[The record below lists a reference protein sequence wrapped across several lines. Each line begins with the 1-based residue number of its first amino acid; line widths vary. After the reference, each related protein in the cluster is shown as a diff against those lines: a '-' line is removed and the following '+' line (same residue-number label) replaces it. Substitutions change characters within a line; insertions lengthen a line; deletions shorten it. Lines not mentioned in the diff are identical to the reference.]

1 MTRFYKQSGF
11 TLARSNTST
20 RWLLTLFFLTVIS
33 GCVVAA
39 IQYSSSAGGFTLENA
54 REWVLGN
61 EDDLDAEELM
71 SEKTPRELLSFI
83 HDHIFSLGMLL
94 FVVLH
99 LFELTPWSTGVKVT
113 LSFTGFGSLAGLLF
127 SPLAIASGSSLA
139 LFTQIIGG
147 SLLLLSLVMGSL
159 ACLDELWWAPR
170 RRNRAGKADPP
181 ASDPLFPAKAS
192 EKTDSGKSESGGCP
206 MGFGSGQKNPGKPSS
221 EDSPG

>member
-20 RWLLTLFFLTVIS
+20 RWLLTLFFMTVIS
-33 GCVVAA
+33 GCLVAA
-39 IQYSSSAGGFTLENA
+39 IQYSSSAGGFSVENA

-61 EDDLDAEELM
+61 EDDLEAVELM
-71 SEKTPRELLSFI
+71 SEKTPRELLAFI

-113 LSFTGFGSLAGLLF
+113 LSFTGFGSLVGLLF

-139 LFTQIIGG
+139 LYTQITGG
-147 SLLLLSLVMGSL
+147 SLLLLTLILGSI

-170 RRNRAGKADPP
+170 RRNLAGKAAPP
-181 ASDPLFPAKAS
+181 AANPLFP
-192 EKTDSGKSESGGCP
+192 EKKSGDSKSTDCP
-206 MGFGSGQKNPGKPSS
+206 MGFGSPQKNPGKSSS

>member
-20 RWLLTLFFLTVIS
+20 RWLLTLFFMTVIA

-39 IQYSSSAGGFTLENA
+39 FQYSSSAGGFSAENA

-61 EDDLDAEELM
+61 EDDLEAAELM
-71 SEKTPRELLSFI
+71 AEKTPRELLSFI

-113 LSFTGFGSLAGLLF
+113 LSFVGFGSLAGLLF
-127 SPLAIASGSSLA
+127 SPLAIASGSTLA
-139 LFTQIIGG
+139 LYTQIIGG
-147 SLLLLSLVMGSL
+147 SALLLSLTLGSL

-170 RRNRAGKADPP
+170 RRNRAGKEEPP
-181 ASDPLFPAKAS
+181 AVNPLFPK
-192 EKTDSGKSESGGCP
+192 KKSESADSGSCP
-206 MGFGSGQKNPGKPSS
+206 MGFGSAQKKSGDSS
-221 EDSPG
+221 TEDSPE

>member
-33 GCVVAA
+33 GCFVAA
-39 IQYSSSAGGFTLENA
+39 IQYSSSAGGFSLENA

-61 EDDLDAEELM
+61 EEDLDAEELM
-71 SEKTPRELLSFI
+71 SEKTPRELLSYI

-99 LFELTPWSTGVKVT
+99 LYELTPWSTGVKVT
-113 LSFTGFGSLAGLLF
+113 LSFTGFGSLVGLLF

-147 SLLLLSLVMGSL
+147 SLMLLSLVLGSL

-170 RRNRAGKADPP
+170 RRNRVGKADPP
-181 ASDPLFPAKAS
+181 ASNPLFPAKAS
-192 EKTDSGKSESGGCP
+192 DKTDSGKSESGGCP
-206 MGFGSGQKNPGKPSS
+206 MGFGSGQKNHGKPSS

>member
-39 IQYSSSAGGFTLENA
+39 IQYSSSAGGFSLENA

-170 RRNRAGKADPP
+170 RRNRLGKAAPP
-181 ASDPLFPAKAS
+181 ASNPLFPAKAS
-192 EKTDSGKSESGGCP
+192 DKTDSGKSESGGCP